1 MACELHFIIV
11 YFLNTYFYTYIL
23 IYMLILVTE
32 KMYIKFTEE
41 SKKKTHNIKKENN
54 ILYFILNNH
63 NCLLRQSAPTG
74 HHTSQT
80 LKSWWTHYLHFLFHI
95 AICGACFYQA
105 NIKIQ
110 VCKYISSKGMQHNLM
125 FK

>member
-1 MACELHFIIV
+1 MACELYFIIV
-11 YFLNTYFYTYIL
+11 YFLNIYFYTYIQ
-23 IYMLILVTE
+23 IYIPIILVTE
-32 KMYIKFTEE
+32 KIYIQFTEE
-41 SKKKTHNIKKENN
+41 SKKIHIILKKK
-54 ILYFILNNH
+54 ITFCISFLNNH
-63 NCLLRQSAPTG
+63 NCLLRQSPTG

-80 LKSWWTHYLHFLFHI
+80 LKSWWTHYPHFLFHI

-110 VCKYISSKGMQHNLM
+110 VCKYVSSKGMQHNVM